1 MRAYD
6 VNMQKAETSY
16 QTMMVQMFGGKKIR
30 NFHHTHLNQE
40 KQIMALN
47 DIIAKKNSKIRE
59 LEDKINFMSSEER
72 FEASISQHENLPD

>member
-40 KQIMALN
+40 K
-47 DIIAKKNSKIRE
+47 
-59 LEDKINFMSSEER
+59 
-72 FEASISQHENLPD
+72 

>member
-1 MRAYD
+1 
-6 VNMQKAETSY
+6 
-16 QTMMVQMFGGKKIR
+16 
-30 NFHHTHLNQE
+30 
-40 KQIMALN
+40 MALN